1 MNREKCSM
9 DWLIELVGGPD
20 TVSQPPVV
28 EIVAYVDGLGREW
41 EVRKWRHWLNQCF

>member
-1 MNREKCSM
+1 M

-41 EVRKWRHWLNQCF
+41 EGRKWRHWLNQCF